1 MTDSERVL
9 AVSEI
14 GKFTERQ
21 AGFLVH
27 VMLHSGVCVGRQY
40 CAYARIVRGQKMVDF
55 FSRLVAKRYAT
66 PYSCG
71 HNKATLYHV
80 HHVDLYDAIGQKH
93 ARFRKR
99 MALARAVERLMILDH
114 VIAHAETSWLGA
126 EADKVSYFLGSTA
139 LGRDQLPRV
148 VFGTNG
154 DVTTRFFPD
163 KLPIGVS
170 PDKRSYV
177 LVYLLV
183 DPATRDFR
191 TFLRRH
197 AELLRPMPKWTVRLL
212 VPLGL
217 EECIADYRRA
227 FKEELASPLHAQVA
241 DELRWFCQ
249 HGKSLGA
256 VERARLL
263 RARRAFR
270 SPRFLALRK
279 AWALDGDRAID
290 VAMSTSLADAIA
302 RGDGSLECHEVSRQ
316 YVHLSA
322 LVGTA

>member
-1 MTDSERVL
+1 VTETERIL
-9 AVSEI
+9 AVAEL

-21 AGFLVH
+21 AGFLVR

-40 CAYARIVRGQKMVDF
+40 CTYARIVRGQKMVDF
-55 FSRLVAKRYAT
+55 FQKLVAKRYAT

-80 HHVDLYDAIGQKH
+80 HHVDLYEAIGQKH

-99 MALARAVERLMILDH
+99 MALGRAVERLIILDH
-114 VIAHAETSWLGA
+114 VLGHVDTTWLGA
-126 EADKVSYFLGSTA
+126 EDDKVSHFLGSTP

-154 DVTTRFFPD
+154 DTTTRFFPD
-163 KLPIGVS
+163 KLPIGMW

-177 LVYLLV
+177 LLYLVV

-197 AELLRPMPKWTVRLL
+197 AELLRALPKWTVRLL
-212 VPLGL
+212 VPVGF
-217 EECIADYRRA
+217 EECVEDYRRA
-227 FKEELASPLHAQVA
+227 FREELAIPLHAQVA
-241 DELRWFCQ
+241 DELRWFCH
-249 HGKSLGA
+249 HGRTSGPA
-256 VERARLL
+256 ERTRLL

-270 SPRFLALRK
+270 SPRLLALRR

-290 VAMSTSLADAIA
+290 VATSNSLADAIA
-302 RGDGSLECHEVSRQ
+302 RADGRFECHEVSRQ
-316 YVHLSA
+316 YLHLSA

>member
-1 MTDSERVL
+1 VTESDRVL
-9 AVSEI
+9 AVSEL
-14 GKFTERQ
+14 GKFTDRQ
-21 AGFLVH
+21 AGFLVQ

-55 FSRLVAKRYAT
+55 FNKLVARRYAT

-80 HHVDLYDAIGQKH
+80 HHVDLYEAIGQKH

-114 VIAHAETSWLGA
+114 VIGHVGTTWLGV
-126 EADKVSYFLGSTA
+126 EDDKVSHFLGSTP
-139 LGRDQLPRV
+139 LGRDQLPRLI
-148 VFGTNG
+148 FGANG
-154 DVTTRFFPD
+154 HSTTRFFPD

-170 PDKRSYV
+170 PDHRSYV
-177 LVYLLV
+177 LLHLLV

-197 AELLRPMPKWTVRLL
+197 AELVRALPKWTVRLL
-212 VPLGL
+212 VPSGL
-217 EECIADYRRA
+217 EECVDDYRRA
-227 FKEELASPLHAQVA
+227 FREELAAPLHAQVA

-249 HGKSLGA
+249 HGKASGA
-256 VERARLL
+256 GERARLL

-270 SPRFLALRK
+270 SPRFLALRR

-290 VAMSTSLADAIA
+290 VAMSSSLADAVA

-316 YVHLSA
+316 YMHLSA

>member
-1 MTDSERVL
+1 MTYEERVVAIAKL
-9 AVSEI
+9 

-27 VMLHSGVCVGRQY
+27 VMLHSGVCVARQY

-55 FSRLVAKRYAT
+55 FNKLVSKRYAT

-80 HHVDLYDAIGQKH
+80 HHIDLYKAIGQTH

-99 MALARAVERLMILDH
+99 MALGRAVERLMILDH
-114 VIAHAETSWLGA
+114 VIGHRQTTWLGA
-126 EADKVSYFLGSTA
+126 EDDKVSYFLGSTS
-139 LGRDQLPRV
+139 LERDQLPRV
-148 VFGTNG
+148 MFGSNG
-154 DVTTRFFPD
+154 DTTTRFFPD

-170 PDKRSYV
+170 ADNRSYV
-177 LVYLLV
+177 LLYLVV
-183 DPATRDFR
+183 DAATYDFR

-197 AELLRPMPKWTVRLL
+197 AELVRALPKWTIRLL
-212 VPLGL
+212 VPTGL
-217 EECIADYRRA
+217 EKSADDYRRA
-227 FKEELASPLHAQVA
+227 FRDELATPLHAQVA
-241 DELRWFCQ
+241 EELRWFC
-249 HGKSLGA
+249 HHRNTSA
-256 VERARLL
+256 PADRPRLL

-279 AWALDGDRAID
+279 AWLLDGDRVID
-290 VAMSTSLADAIA
+290 VAMSASLADSIA
-302 RGDGSLECHEVSRQ
+302 RGDGRLECHEVSRQ
-316 YVHLSA
+316 YLHLSA

>member
-1 MTDSERVL
+1 VL
-9 AVSEI
+9 AVTEL

-40 CAYARIVRGQKMVDF
+40 CTYARIVRGQKMVDF
-55 FSRLVAKRYAT
+55 FKKLVTKRYAT

-71 HNKATLYHV
+71 HNKATVYHV

-99 MALARAVERLMILDH
+99 MALGRAVERLIVLDH
-114 VIAHAETSWLGA
+114 VIGHRHTTWLGA
-126 EADKVSYFLGSTA
+126 EDDKVSHFLGSTS
-139 LGRDQLPRV
+139 LERGQLPRL

-154 DVTTRFFPD
+154 NTTTRFFPE

-170 PDKRSYV
+170 QDGRSYV
-177 LVYLLV
+177 LLYLLV
-183 DPATRDFR
+183 DPGTRDFR

-197 AELLRPMPKWTVRLL
+197 AELIRALPKWTISLL
-212 VPLGL
+212 VPTGL
-217 EECIADYRRA
+217 EECADDYRRA
-227 FKEELASPLHAQVA
+227 FREELATPLHPQIAE
-241 DELRWFCQ
+241 ELRWFCH
-249 HGKSLGA
+249 HGKTSGPDN
-256 VERARLL
+256 RARLL

-270 SPRFLALRK
+270 SPRFLALRN
-279 AWALDGDRAID
+279 AWLLDGDRAID
-290 VAMSTSLADAIA
+290 VAMSASLADGIA
-302 RGDGSLECHEVSRQ
+302 RGDGRLECHGVSRQ
-316 YVHLSA
+316 YLHLSA

>member
-1 MTDSERVL
+1 VTEAERVL
-9 AVSEI
+9 AVSEL

-40 CAYARIVRGQKMVDF
+40 CTYARIVRGQKMVDF
-55 FSRLVAKRYAT
+55 FTKLVAKRYAT

-71 HNKATLYHV
+71 SNKATLYHV
-80 HHVDLYDAIGQKH
+80 HHVDLYEAIGQKH

-99 MALARAVERLMILDH
+99 MAIARAVERLMILDH
-114 VIAHAETSWLGA
+114 VIGHVETTWLGA
-126 EADKVSYFLGSTA
+126 EDDKVSHFLGSTA

-154 DVTTRFFPD
+154 DRTTRFFPD

-170 PDKRSYV
+170 ADRRSYV
-177 LVYLLV
+177 LLYLLV

-197 AELLRPMPKWTVRLL
+197 AELLREFPKWTVRLL
-212 VPLGL
+212 VPVGL
-217 EECIADYRRA
+217 EECVDDYRRA
-227 FKEELASPLHAQVA
+227 FKEELASPIHAQVA

-249 HGKSLGA
+249 HGKASGA
-256 VERARLL
+256 LERARLL

-270 SPRFLALRK
+270 SPRFLALRR
-279 AWALDGDRAID
+279 AWVLDGDRAID
-290 VAMSTSLADAIA
+290 VAMSNSLADAVA
-302 RGDGSLECHEVSRQ
+302 RGDGRLECHEASRQ
-316 YVHLSA
+316 YLHLSA

>member
-1 MTDSERVL
+1 VTETERIL
-9 AVSEI
+9 AVAEL

-21 AGFLVH
+21 AGFLVR

-40 CAYARIVRGQKMVDF
+40 CTYARIVRGQKMVDF
-55 FSRLVAKRYAT
+55 FQKLVAKRYAT

-80 HHVDLYDAIGQKH
+80 HHVDLYEAIGQKH

-99 MALARAVERLMILDH
+99 MALGRAVERLIILDH
-114 VIAHAETSWLGA
+114 VLGHVDTTWLGA
-126 EADKVSYFLGSTA
+126 EDDKVSHFLGSTP

-154 DVTTRFFPD
+154 DTTTRFFPD
-163 KLPIGVS
+163 KLPIGMW

-177 LVYLLV
+177 LLYLVV

-197 AELLRPMPKWTVRLL
+197 AELLRALPKWTVRLL
-212 VPLGL
+212 VPVGF
-217 EECIADYRRA
+217 EECVEDYRRA
-227 FKEELASPLHAQVA
+227 FREELAIPLHAQVA
-241 DELRWFCQ
+241 DELRWFCH
-249 HGKSLGA
+249 HGRTSGPA
-256 VERARLL
+256 ERTRLL

-270 SPRFLALRK
+270 SPRFLALRR

-290 VAMSTSLADAIA
+290 VATSNSLADAIA
-302 RGDGSLECHEVSRQ
+302 RGDGRFECHEVSRQ
-316 YVHLSA
+316 YLHLSA

>member
-1 MTDSERVL
+1 VTETERVL
-9 AVSEI
+9 AVAEL

-21 AGFLVH
+21 AGFLVR

-40 CAYARIVRGQKMVDF
+40 CTYARIVRGQKMVDF
-55 FSRLVAKRYAT
+55 FQKLVGKRYAT

-80 HHVDLYDAIGQKH
+80 HHVDLYEAIGQKH

-99 MALARAVERLMILDH
+99 MALGRAVERLIILDH
-114 VIAHAETSWLGA
+114 VIGHLETTWLGA
-126 EADKVSYFLGSTA
+126 EDDKVSHFLGSTS
-139 LGRDQLPRV
+139 LGRDHLPRV

-154 DVTTRFFPD
+154 DTTTRFFPD
-163 KLPIGVS
+163 KLPIGMA

-177 LVYLLV
+177 LLYLVV

-197 AELLRPMPKWTVRLL
+197 AELLRALPKWTVRLL
-212 VPLGL
+212 MPVGL
-217 EECIADYRRA
+217 EECGEDYRRA
-227 FKEELASPLHAQVA
+227 FREELGTPLHAQVA
-241 DELRWFCQ
+241 DELRWFCH
-249 HGKSLGA
+249 HGKASGPA
-256 VERARLL
+256 ERARLL

-270 SPRFLALRK
+270 SPRFLALRR

-290 VAMSTSLADAIA
+290 VATSNSLADAVA
-302 RGDGSLECHEVSRQ
+302 RADGRLECHEVSRQ
-316 YVHLSA
+316 YLHLSA

>member
-1 MTDSERVL
+1 MTETERVL
-9 AVSEI
+9 AVAEL

-21 AGFLVH
+21 AGFLVR

-40 CAYARIVRGQKMVDF
+40 CTYARIVRGQKMVDF
-55 FSRLVAKRYAT
+55 FQKLVGKRYAT

-80 HHVDLYDAIGQKH
+80 HHVDLYEAIGQKH

-99 MALARAVERLMILDH
+99 MALGRAVERLIILDH
-114 VIAHAETSWLGA
+114 VIGHVEATWLGA
-126 EADKVSYFLGSTA
+126 EDDKVSHFLGSTP

-154 DVTTRFFPD
+154 DATTRFFPD
-163 KLPIGVS
+163 KLPIGMS

-177 LVYLLV
+177 LLYLVV

-197 AELLRPMPKWTVRLL
+197 AELLRALPKWTVRLL
-212 VPLGL
+212 VPVGL
-217 EECIADYRRA
+217 EECVEDYRRA
-227 FKEELASPLHAQVA
+227 FREELATPLHAQVA
-241 DELRWFCQ
+241 DELRWFCH
-249 HGKSLGA
+249 HGKTSA
-256 VERARLL
+256 PAERTRLL

-270 SPRFLALRK
+270 SPRFLALRR

-290 VAMSTSLADAIA
+290 VATSNSLADAVA
-302 RGDGSLECHEVSRQ
+302 RGDGRLECHEVSRQ
-316 YVHLSA
+316 YLHLSA

>member
-1 MTDSERVL
+1 MTETERVL
-9 AVSEI
+9 AVAEL

-21 AGFLVH
+21 AGFLVR

-40 CAYARIVRGQKMVDF
+40 CTYARIVRGQKMVDF
-55 FSRLVAKRYAT
+55 FQKLVGKRYAT

-80 HHVDLYDAIGQKH
+80 HHVDLYEAIGQKH

-99 MALARAVERLMILDH
+99 MALGRAVERLIILDH
-114 VIAHAETSWLGA
+114 VIGHVETTWLGA
-126 EADKVSYFLGSTA
+126 EDDKVSHFLGSTP

-154 DVTTRFFPD
+154 DRTTRFFPD
-163 KLPIGVS
+163 KLPIGMS

-177 LVYLLV
+177 LLYLVV

-197 AELLRPMPKWTVRLL
+197 AELLRALPKWTVRML
-212 VPLGL
+212 VPVGL
-217 EECIADYRRA
+217 EECVEDYRRA
-227 FKEELASPLHAQVA
+227 FREELATPLHAQVA
-241 DELRWFCQ
+241 DELRWFCH
-249 HGKSLGA
+249 HGKTSGPA
-256 VERARLL
+256 ERTRLL

-270 SPRFLALRK
+270 SPRFLALRR
-279 AWALDGDRAID
+279 ACALDGDRAID
-290 VAMSTSLADAIA
+290 VATSNSLADAVA
-302 RGDGSLECHEVSRQ
+302 RGDGRLECHEVSRQ
-316 YVHLSA
+316 YLHLSA